1 MDSLLTVVKK
11 YKEFL
16 LYVIFGALTT
26 LVNFVTYYIFYN
38 ILTFSNVASTIIS
51 WVFSVIFAYVTN
63 KLFVFKSRSF
73 KPGLVIRETASF
85 FSARA
90 LTGVF
95 DVAFMYIMVDLL
107 SFNGGL
113 CKLLSNVF
121 VVILNYIFSKVW
133 IFKK

>member
-63 KLFVFKSRSF
+63 KLFVFESCSF
-73 KPGLVIRETASF
+73 KPALVIRETASF

-90 LTGVF
+90 LTGVL
-95 DVAFMYIMVDLL
+95 DVAFMYITVDLL

-121 VVILNYIFSKVW
+121 VVILNYIFSKLW